1 MKGTLTEK
9 ILKKHLEAG
18 KLEPGTEISIKID
31 QTLTQDA
38 TGTMAYLEFLNF
50 NLPKISTKL
59 SVSYVDHNTLQTGF
73 ENADDHLFLQSVA
86 EKFGLYFSKP
96 GNGIC
101 HQVHSERFAKPGDT
115 LIGSDSHTPTAG
127 GVGMLAIGVGGLEV
141 ASAMAGYPYSLTC
154 PEVIGIK
161 LKGKLPAWSSAK
173 DIILTVLKK
182 YTVTGGVNR
191 VFEYFGDGVKSLS
204 VPERAT
210 ITNMG
215 AELGATTSIFPS
227 DLNTQK
233 FLKAFGRAK
242 DYKAFAADK
251 KAVYKEIFEIN
262 LAKVE
267 PMVALPHSPDAVKEV
282 KEIKGQKV
290 SQVIIGSC
298 TNSSYKDLMTAA
310 LALKGKKVHKDV
322 SFIVA
327 PGSKTILNA
336 MIQNGALSYFIEAGA
351 RIVES
356 ACGPCIG
363 MGHAPASGS
372 VSVRTFN
379 RNFKGRSG
387 TADASIFLSSVE
399 TAVAAAVYGEITEP
413 KKLGKYP
420 VFAALASFPVDDS
433 LLLEPLSPA
442 LAKNVNIIMG
452 PNIKPLPM
460 GSPIA
465 DVLSGKTLI
474 KTGDNITTDDIMPAG
489 AKILPLRSNIPE
501 ISKYVFAKI
510 DPAFYTRAIKENGG
524 FIIGGDNY
532 GQGSSREHAA
542 LAPMHLG
549 VKAVITK
556 SFARIHKANLINF
569 GLLPLNFTNP
579 KDYEKIQPG
588 DRLELVDVAANV
600 KAGKNILCKVNGSIE
615 VKLFCQLSERERDII
630 LIGGK
635 INYIKFMTT
644 GVRPVVPVPVKPAPQ
659 VSTPADNKS
668 SAPTQNPQPQ
678 NSGAKPPYQ
687 GSRPPHHGSA
697 RPPHQG
703 SRPPYHSSRPQDQS
717 RPPYHGSRPQDQGA
731 RQQYQGSRSQ
741 DQGARPHYQGIKPP
755 PKFHQQY
762 SQPQQIALSSPQ
774 DPKAAQQPIIPLPQG
789 FTPKPQIPQQDIK
802 PQIHTVFE
810 PQTKEV
816 SKTPITDITS
826 AKIQQQ
832 KEKTKSK
839 TIQKPAAKKKPA
851 KK

>member
-9 ILKKHLEAG
+9 ILKKHMVSG
-18 KLEPGTEISIKID
+18 KLIAGEEISIKID

-50 NLPKISTKL
+50 GLSKISTKL

-127 GVGMLAIGVGGLEV
+127 GVGMIAIGVGGLEV

-182 YTVTGGVNR
+182 YTVKGGVNR

-227 DLNTQK
+227 DANTQK

-242 DYKAFAADK
+242 DYKAFAPDK
-251 KAVYKEIFEIN
+251 KAQYKEIFEID
-262 LAKVE
+262 LKKVE
-267 PMVALPHSPDAVKEV
+267 PLVAMPHSPDAVKAV
-282 KEIKGQKV
+282 KELKGQKV

-327 PGSKTILNA
+327 PGSRTILNA
-336 MIQNGALSYFIEAGA
+336 LVQNGALSYYIEAGA
-351 RIVES
+351 RVVES

-372 VSVRTFN
+372 VSIRTFN

-399 TAVAAAVYGEITEP
+399 VAVAAAVFGEVTDP
-413 KKLGKYP
+413 KKLGKAP
-420 VFAALASFPVDDS
+420 VVNPLIKFEVDNA
-433 LLLEPLSPA
+433 LLLKPLSPA
-442 LAKNVNIIMG
+442 EASKVNIIMG
-452 PNIKPLPM
+452 PNIKPLPEGKPVSDM
-460 GSPIA
+460 M
-465 DVLSGKTLI
+465 SGKVLI

-501 ISKYVFAKI
+501 ISKHVFIKL
-510 DPAFYTRAIKENGG
+510 DPSFYTRAIKDNGG

-579 KDYEKIQPG
+579 KDYDRINAG
-588 DRLELVDVAANV
+588 DRLELIDVANSI
-600 KAGKNILCKVNGSIE
+600 KAGKNITMRVNGAMDI
-615 VKLFCQLSERERDII
+615 KLFTQLSDREKEII
-630 LIGGK
+630 LDGGK
-635 INYIKFMTT
+635 INYIRYKM
-644 GVRPVVPVPVKPAPQ
+644 GVKRPVPPPPAPKVEAPKTPVQSAQQPRLQGQQPYNPQTQQQYRPQGQQQYKPQGQQQYKPQGQQQYKPQGQQQYKPQNQPQPIQQPKPQSAEQPKPLPVQQPKPQAAPAPAPQ
-659 VSTPADNKS
+659 
-668 SAPTQNPQPQ
+668 
-678 NSGAKPPYQ
+678 
-687 GSRPPHHGSA
+687 
-697 RPPHQG
+697 
-703 SRPPYHSSRPQDQS
+703 
-717 RPPYHGSRPQDQGA
+717 
-731 RQQYQGSRSQ
+731 
-741 DQGARPHYQGIKPP
+741 
-755 PKFHQQY
+755 
-762 SQPQQIALSSPQ
+762 
-774 DPKAAQQPIIPLPQG
+774 
-789 FTPKPQIPQQDIK
+789 
-802 PQIHTVFE
+802 
-810 PQTKEV
+810 
-816 SKTPITDITS
+816 
-826 AKIQQQ
+826 
-832 KEKTKSK
+832 
-839 TIQKPAAKKKPA
+839 PAAKIKPA
-851 KK
+851 VKAKPVKKKIAKKK